1 MRFRFPKTKL
11 WPFLV
16 WLACFYTAWLLIIIT
31 GNHWRTLAEHYGIAI
46 AMAFGSY
53 VAGSTPMGGG
63 TVGFPILVL
72 LFDLPATLG
81 RDFSFAVQSI
91 GMTSATIFILSR
103 RQPLAWTMLKWAMIA
118 SLFGTPFGIF
128 FVAPYVPAIW
138 IKLVFAVLWAS
149 FGVLHL
155 YRLNA
160 ICANE
165 GATPDA
171 ARFDR
176 NAGIIVGLFGGATI
190 TAITG
195 VGIDMLIYTV
205 LVLLCAA
212 DLKIAIPTSVIL
224 MAFNSLVGI
233 ATKNLFTGVQP
244 GVFENWLAAAPI
256 VALGAPL
263 GALIVDKV
271 GRRPTLFLVALLCIG
286 QFAWTLYE
294 EQTSLGS
301 AGIAFAFLAVF
312 ICNLGF
318 EWLFRLGHQIAR
330 RVRLKPEAI
339 VA

>member
-1 MRFRFPKTKL
+1 MMQLSKIKL
-11 WPFLV
+11 WPFFV
-16 WLACFYTAWLLIIIT
+16 WLACFYTVWLFIIIT
-31 GNHWRTLAEHYGIAI
+31 GNYWRTLAEHYGIAI

-91 GMTSATIFILSR
+91 GMTSASIFILSR
-103 RQPLAWTMLKWAMIA
+103 RQPLAWTMLKWAMIG
-118 SLFGTPFGIF
+118 SLFGTPLGIL
-128 FVAPYVPAIW
+128 FVAPYVPVLW

-165 GATPDA
+165 GETQADE
-171 ARFDR
+171 RFER
-176 NAGIIVGLFGGATI
+176 NAGLAIGLLGGATI

-195 VGIDMLIYTV
+195 VGIDMLIYTI

-212 DLKIAIPTSVIL
+212 DLKIAIPTSVLL

-256 VALGAPL
+256 VALGAPF
-263 GALIVDKV
+263 GALIVAKV

-286 QFAWTLYE
+286 QFLWTLYE
-294 EQTSLGS
+294 EQATLGNS
-301 AGIAFAFLAVF
+301 GVLLAFVAVLL
-312 ICNLGF
+312 CNAGF
-318 EWLFRLGHQIAR
+318 EWLFQLGHQIAR
-330 RVRLKPEAI
+330 RVRSRSET
-339 VA
+339 VAV